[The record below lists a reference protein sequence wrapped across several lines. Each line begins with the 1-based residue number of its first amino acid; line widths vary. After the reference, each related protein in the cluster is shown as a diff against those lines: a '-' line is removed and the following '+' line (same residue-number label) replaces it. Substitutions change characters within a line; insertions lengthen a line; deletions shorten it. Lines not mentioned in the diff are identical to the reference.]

1 MEIHELRQDLIQRT
15 NNNSFYNRGTNT
27 EQCYKAYANEVIE
40 WPISEVKKQK
50 ILDNLYK
57 KYSKILE
64 YESQHVPV
72 MVAGPA
78 KYNSKRLDKSEQI
91 LKASHELSEWFEDLR
106 KQVENAKKDDS
117 KEEKVKYIID
127 KVTLIHAVDR
137 YSLLKEIEK
146 QAAKRDLEMPVLIQV
161 NIAKEES
168 KHGFEVEEIDEV
180 FSNLKDYPHVKVRGL
195 MMMAPHIESS
205 ETEKYFKMTQELLQR
220 LQKEYPMYQ
229 LDQLSMG
236 MSNDYHEALNHGST
250 MIRIGSA
257 LFK

>member
-1 MEIHELRQDLIQRT
+1 MIV
-15 NNNSFYNRGTNT
+15 
-27 EQCYKAYANEVIE
+27 NEE
-40 WPISEVKKQK
+40 AVK
-50 ILDNLYK
+50 
-57 KYSKILE
+57 KILE
-64 YESQHVPV
+64 EVK
-72 MVAGPA
+72 PA
-78 KYNSKRLDKSEQI
+78 KLVAATKYVDVKEIEKLEK
-91 LKASHELSEWFEDLR
+91 LGVTCFG
-106 KQVENAKKDDS
+106 ENRVQAFLEKY
-117 KEEKVKYIID
+117 ENHHGNGEFQFIGTLQPNKVKYIID

-180 FSNLKDYPHVKVRGL
+180 FNCLKDYPHVKVRGL

-220 LQKEYPMYQ
+220 LQKDYPMYQ

>member
-1 MEIHELRQDLIQRT
+1 MIV
-15 NNNSFYNRGTNT
+15 
-27 EQCYKAYANEVIE
+27 NEE
-40 WPISEVKKQK
+40 AVK
-50 ILDNLYK
+50 
-57 KYSKILE
+57 KILE
-64 YESQHVPV
+64 EVK
-72 MVAGPA
+72 PA
-78 KYNSKRLDKSEQI
+78 KLVAATKYVD
-91 LKASHELSEWFEDLR
+91 LKEIEKLEKLGVTCFG
-106 KQVENAKKDDS
+106 ENRVQAFLEKY
-117 KEEKVKYIID
+117 ENYHGNGEFQFIGTLQPNKVKYIID

-146 QAAKRDLEMPVLIQV
+146 QAAKRDLKMPVLIQV

>member
-1 MEIHELRQDLIQRT
+1 MIV
-15 NNNSFYNRGTNT
+15 
-27 EQCYKAYANEVIE
+27 NEE
-40 WPISEVKKQK
+40 AVK
-50 ILDNLYK
+50 
-57 KYSKILE
+57 KILE
-64 YESQHVPV
+64 EVK
-72 MVAGPA
+72 PA
-78 KYNSKRLDKSEQI
+78 KLVAATKYVDVKEIEKLEK
-91 LKASHELSEWFEDLR
+91 LGVTCFG
-106 KQVENAKKDDS
+106 ENRVQAFLEKYEKYHGNG
-117 KEEKVKYIID
+117 EFQFIGTLQPNKVKYIID

-220 LQKEYPMYQ
+220 LQKDYPMYQ

-236 MSNDYHEALNHGST
+236 MSNDYHEALKHGST

>member
-1 MEIHELRQDLIQRT
+1 MIV
-15 NNNSFYNRGTNT
+15 
-27 EQCYKAYANEVIE
+27 NEE
-40 WPISEVKKQK
+40 AVK
-50 ILDNLYK
+50 
-57 KYSKILE
+57 KILE
-64 YESQHVPV
+64 EVK
-72 MVAGPA
+72 PA
-78 KYNSKRLDKSEQI
+78 KLVAATKYVDAKEIEKLEK
-91 LKASHELSEWFEDLR
+91 LGVTCFG
-106 KQVENAKKDDS
+106 ENRVQAFLEKY
-117 KEEKVKYIID
+117 ENYHGNGEFQFIGTLQPNKVKYIID

-220 LQKEYPMYQ
+220 LQKDYPMYQ

>member
-1 MEIHELRQDLIQRT
+1 MIV
-15 NNNSFYNRGTNT
+15 
-27 EQCYKAYANEVIE
+27 NEE
-40 WPISEVKKQK
+40 AVK
-50 ILDNLYK
+50 
-57 KYSKILE
+57 KILE
-64 YESQHVPV
+64 EVK
-72 MVAGPA
+72 PA
-78 KYNSKRLDKSEQI
+78 KLVAATKYVDVKEIEKLEK
-91 LKASHELSEWFEDLR
+91 LGVTCFG
-106 KQVENAKKDDS
+106 ENRVQAFLEKY
-117 KEEKVKYIID
+117 ENYHGNGEFQFIGTLQPNKVKYIID

-195 MMMAPHIESS
+195 MMMAPYIESS

>member
-1 MEIHELRQDLIQRT
+1 MSVYENYLEVEKKVQEACKRAGRNREEVTLIAVSKTKPVSMIEELLPHGVVDFGENKVQELT
-15 NNNSFYNRGTNT
+15 
-27 EQCYKAYANEVIE
+27 
-40 WPISEVKKQK
+40 
-50 ILDNLYK
+50 
-57 KYSKILE
+57 
-64 YESQHVPV
+64 
-72 MVAGPA
+72 A
-78 KYNSKRLDKSEQI
+78 KYEVLPK
-91 LKASHELSEWFEDLR
+91 DLNWHLIGHLQR
-106 KQVENAKKDDS
+106 N
-117 KEEKVKYIID
+117 KVKYIID

-180 FSNLKDYPHVKVRGL
+180 FNSLKDYPHVKVRGL

-220 LQKEYPMYQ
+220 LQKDYPMYQ

>member
-1 MEIHELRQDLIQRT
+1 MIV
-15 NNNSFYNRGTNT
+15 
-27 EQCYKAYANEVIE
+27 NEE
-40 WPISEVKKQK
+40 AVK
-50 ILDNLYK
+50 
-57 KYSKILE
+57 KILE
-64 YESQHVPV
+64 EVK
-72 MVAGPA
+72 PA
-78 KYNSKRLDKSEQI
+78 KLVAATKYVDV
-91 LKASHELSEWFEDLR
+91 HEIEKLEELGVTCFG
-106 KQVENAKKDDS
+106 ENRVQAFLEKYEKYHGNG
-117 KEEKVKYIID
+117 EFQFIGTLQPNKVKYIID

-161 NIAKEES
+161 NIAKEDS

-220 LQKEYPMYQ
+220 LQKDYPMYQ

-236 MSNDYHEALNHGST
+236 MSNDYHEALKHGST

>member
-1 MEIHELRQDLIQRT
+1 MIV
-15 NNNSFYNRGTNT
+15 
-27 EQCYKAYANEVIE
+27 NEE
-40 WPISEVKKQK
+40 AVK
-50 ILDNLYK
+50 
-57 KYSKILE
+57 KILE
-64 YESQHVPV
+64 EVK
-72 MVAGPA
+72 PA
-78 KYNSKRLDKSEQI
+78 KLVAATKYVDVKEIEKLEK
-91 LKASHELSEWFEDLR
+91 LGVTCFG
-106 KQVENAKKDDS
+106 ENRVQAFLEKY
-117 KEEKVKYIID
+117 ENYHGNGEFQFIGTLQPNKVKYIID
-127 KVTLIHAVDR
+127 KLTLIHAVDR

-146 QAAKRDLEMPVLIQV
+146 QAAKRDLKMPVLIQV

>member
-1 MEIHELRQDLIQRT
+1 MIV
-15 NNNSFYNRGTNT
+15 
-27 EQCYKAYANEVIE
+27 NEE
-40 WPISEVKKQK
+40 AVK
-50 ILDNLYK
+50 
-57 KYSKILE
+57 KILE
-64 YESQHVPV
+64 EVK
-72 MVAGPA
+72 PA
-78 KYNSKRLDKSEQI
+78 KLVAATKYVDVKEIEKLEK
-91 LKASHELSEWFEDLR
+91 LGVTCFG
-106 KQVENAKKDDS
+106 ENRVQAFLEKY
-117 KEEKVKYIID
+117 ENYHGNGEFQFIGTLQPNKVKYIID
-127 KVTLIHAVDR
+127 KVTLIHAVDH

-220 LQKEYPMYQ
+220 LQKDYPMYQ

-236 MSNDYHEALNHGST
+236 MSNDYHEALKHGST

>member
-1 MEIHELRQDLIQRT
+1 MIGHLQT
-15 NNNSFYNRGTNT
+15 N
-27 EQCYKAYANEVIE
+27 
-40 WPISEVKKQK
+40 
-50 ILDNLYK
+50 
-57 KYSKILE
+57 
-64 YESQHVPV
+64 
-72 MVAGPA
+72 
-78 KYNSKRLDKSEQI
+78 
-91 LKASHELSEWFEDLR
+91 
-106 KQVENAKKDDS
+106 
-117 KEEKVKYIID
+117 KVKYIID

-180 FSNLKDYPHVKVRGL
+180 FNCLKDYPHVKVRGL

-220 LQKEYPMYQ
+220 LQKDYPMYQ